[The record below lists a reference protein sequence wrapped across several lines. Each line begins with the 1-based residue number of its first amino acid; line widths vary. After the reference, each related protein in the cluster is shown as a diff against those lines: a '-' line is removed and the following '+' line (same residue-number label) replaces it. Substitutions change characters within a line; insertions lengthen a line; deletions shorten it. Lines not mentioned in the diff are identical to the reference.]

1 MCRQHA
7 CQRRA
12 PQDGGLETGFLE
24 QLVEALGW
32 IVEKGLNSG
41 ADFVRGGR
49 LVGHDPAGGES
60 LFWLSGGVEK

>member
-41 ADFVRGGR
+41 TDFVGGGR
-49 LVGHDPAGGES
+49 LFVAVGHGS
-60 LFWLSGGVEK
+60 

>member
-1 MCRQHA
+1 MKSMCRQHA

-41 ADFVRGGR
+41 TDFVGGGR
-49 LVGHDPAGGES
+49 LFVAVGHGSWFCQKKVA
-60 LFWLSGGVEK
+60 

>member
-49 LVGHDPAGGES
+49 LVGHDRGGES
-60 LFWLSGGVEK
+60 FSLFCVGGG